1 MAGLPSFV
9 IFDGGGGFSV
19 FVRTFEYVLLRRF
32 TTQEY
37 RFLGGVPRGV
47 SGSSP
52 VVCDSKL
59 GTPPA
64 TAVRRRGAPHTR
76 TLGRRDGPDRG
87 AAMRELKHHERK
99 LLKKVDFLSWKSE
112 RGHREVATIRRYHLR
127 DRDEFKRYNKL
138 CGNVTK
144 LVSLLSKL
152 DARDSTRVEVT
163 EGLLKKL
170 YDIGATP
177 SEKSLALCDRLST
190 SSFCRRRLAVIC
202 VRLRMCETLREAT
215 TFVEQGH
222 VKVGANVIRDPGYIV
237 TREMED
243 YVTWVDTSKIR
254 RKVAAYND
262 KLDDY
267 DLLGE

>member
-1 MAGLPSFV
+1 VGDGSRFEKIDIGGQKPKIEKGGPSLISWFV
-9 IFDGGGGFSV
+9 IRQFC
-19 FVRTFEYVLLRRF
+19 
-32 TTQEY
+32 
-37 RFLGGVPRGV
+37 VPFA
-47 SGSSP
+47 
-52 VVCDSKL
+52 KL
-59 GTPPA
+59 GARANCWRLRAPVG
-64 TAVRRRGAPHTR
+64 VRVASRQRESDRTR
-76 TLGRRDGPDRG
+76 A

-262 KLDDY
+262 KLDDF

>member
-1 MAGLPSFV
+1 MDMYL
-9 IFDGGGGFSV
+9 GGISDIWF
-19 FVRTFEYVLLRRF
+19 RRF
-32 TTQEY
+32 TIQENRHGWAKTEKSKRGRPSLISWFVNR
-37 RFLGGVPRGV
+37 RFRSLNLARANSWRLRAVVGVASRQRE
-47 SGSSP
+47 S
-52 VVCDSKL
+52 D
-59 GTPPA
+59 
-64 TAVRRRGAPHTR
+64 RTR
-76 TLGRRDGPDRG
+76 A

-262 KLDDY
+262 KLDDF

>member
-1 MAGLPSFV
+1 
-9 IFDGGGGFSV
+9 
-19 FVRTFEYVLLRRF
+19 
-32 TTQEY
+32 
-37 RFLGGVPRGV
+37 
-47 SGSSP
+47 
-52 VVCDSKL
+52 
-59 GTPPA
+59 
-64 TAVRRRGAPHTR
+64 
-76 TLGRRDGPDRG
+76 
-87 AAMRELKHHERK
+87 MRELKHHERK

-262 KLDDY
+262 KLDDF